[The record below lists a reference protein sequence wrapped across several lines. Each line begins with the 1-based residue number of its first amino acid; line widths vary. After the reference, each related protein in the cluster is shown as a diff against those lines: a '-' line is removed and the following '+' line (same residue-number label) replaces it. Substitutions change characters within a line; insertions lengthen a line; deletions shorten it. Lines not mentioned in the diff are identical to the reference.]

1 VNSTF
6 RSPPSSEDP
15 LAPSPRAGQNEFIE
29 INIAIGA
36 PTATDEMLVCIDRA
50 EGSAMLDVE
59 CPQCA
64 NKMQAP
70 DDFAGKRAKCVKC
83 GHAFAVSLPVPDYV
97 PVFREVA
104 PLGTALG
111 GLALVIG
118 LVGICLA
125 LKMDPTVE
133 ASHLENGYRQ
143 TERIY
148 NQGRMHDREI
158 ALVASATAALA
169 GILVVGFS
177 SLSLHITRAFLSSV
191 SSR

>member
-1 VNSTF
+1 
-6 RSPPSSEDP
+6 
-15 LAPSPRAGQNEFIE
+15 
-29 INIAIGA
+29 
-36 PTATDEMLVCIDRA
+36 MLVCIDRA

-97 PVFREVA
+97 PVFREVPPRSPRPSKFLSSYGVIA

-143 TERIY
+143 TERIH

-177 SLSLHITRAFLSSV
+177 SLSLHITRAFLSSA